1 MNFKYK
7 QTMKSNN
14 IKYGKEKQ
22 SLLRHRN
29 KEISEYGLHTPLLT
43 QYITKTI
50 LTKTGIKFMDNSYGN
65 DCTDSLWDE
74 LDGAIIISIYIP
86 NSTITDYEQELF
98 SFFTIQ
104 LGEESDMVLQTEDL
118 SEVIT
123 YINNNIKTLYN
134 LK

>member
-1 MNFKYK
+1 
-7 QTMKSNN
+7 MKSNN
-14 IKYGKEKQ
+14 IKYGVEKQ

-29 KEISEYGLHTPLLT
+29 KKIVEYGLHTPLLT

-50 LTKTGIKFMDNSYGN
+50 LNKTGIKFMDNSYGN